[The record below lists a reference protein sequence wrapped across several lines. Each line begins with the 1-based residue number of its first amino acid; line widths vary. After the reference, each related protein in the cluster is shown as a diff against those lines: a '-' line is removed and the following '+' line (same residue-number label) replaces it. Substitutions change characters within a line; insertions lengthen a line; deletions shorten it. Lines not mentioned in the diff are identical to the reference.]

1 MIFLLI
7 WSPMSGLPL
16 SAIKSLKLAPSGTV
30 IGAKGTPAYLSLTYL
45 MKSRT
50 RM

>member
-16 SAIKSLKLAPSGTV
+16 SPTMSEKPAPLGIV
-30 IGAKGTPAYLSLTYL
+30 IGAYGMPAYLSLTYL
-45 MKSRT
+45 MKSIIST
-50 RM
+50 